1 MRRLAALCPEE
12 IITGDIIGIELADA
26 EPPAAPVAGAVAHQ
40 GFVRPVVMRFNG
52 VRLEPFAQAEVG
64 ITREFGGTGL
74 GLALTALPAM
84 AESQYGSGTGTITA
98 QAKVNLSVTVPKLI
112 LLRVGSTNTT
122 VDTVTWTS
130 TLSIP
135 GVPTTPLASVNNTN
149 VDWNG
154 AAPTV
159 ATASAAATLTMMVL
173 PLMIVATREALKAV
187 PSSLREGSYALGA
200 TRWQTVYR
208 QVLPAARPGIATGS
222 ILGVS
227 RALGES
233 APLILLGAL
242 AYVSYNPTGFDSD
255 FTVLPLMIFKWA
267 TEVQDEYRGL
277 AAAAIVVLLLLLFA
291 LNAVAIIIRD
301 RSRIKW

>member
-1 MRRLAALCPEE
+1 MTTPQLVVSLSDSTSPSRRYKDTLFLTVLWVSLLLALLTLATLVINTLISGASSLSWNFVTFFPSPFPEDSGIQSALFGSLWV
-12 IITGDIIGIELADA
+12 TLTS
-26 EPPAAPVAGAVAHQ
+26 
-40 GFVRPVVMRFNG
+40 GFVSLSVALGTAIYLEEFTNPNSRLQRFITVNIQTLAG
-52 VRLEPFAQAEVG
+52 VPSIVYG
-64 ITREFGGTGL
+64 IL
-74 GLALTALPAM
+74 GLAFVVRGPL
-84 AESQYGSGTGTITA
+84 GWGF
-98 QAKVNLSVTVPKLI
+98 TV
-112 LLRVGSTNTT
+112 G
-122 VDTVTWTS
+122 
-130 TLSIP
+130 
-135 GVPTTPLASVNNTN
+135 
-149 VDWNG
+149 
-154 AAPTV
+154 
-159 ATASAAATLTMMVL
+159 SAAATLTMMVL

-187 PSSLREGSYALGA
+187 PPSLREGSYALGA

-242 AYVSYNPTGFDSD
+242 AYVSSNPTGFDSD

-291 LNAVAIIIRD
+291 LNALAIIIRD

>member
-1 MRRLAALCPEE
+1 MTTPQLVASLSDSTSSSRRSKDTLFLTVLWASLLLALLTLAALVINTLISGASSLSWNFITFFPSPFPEDSGIQSALFGSLWVTLTSGVISLSLALGTAIYLE
-12 IITGDIIGIELADA
+12 EFTNPDSRLQRFITVNIQTLAGVPSIVYGI
-26 EPPAAPVAGAVAHQ
+26 
-40 GFVRPVVMRFNG
+40 
-52 VRLEPFAQAEVG
+52 
-64 ITREFGGTGL
+64 L
-74 GLALTALPAM
+74 GLAFVVRGPL
-84 AESQYGSGTGTITA
+84 GWGF
-98 QAKVNLSVTVPKLI
+98 TV
-112 LLRVGSTNTT
+112 G
-122 VDTVTWTS
+122 
-130 TLSIP
+130 
-135 GVPTTPLASVNNTN
+135 
-149 VDWNG
+149 
-154 AAPTV
+154 
-159 ATASAAATLTMMVL
+159 SAAATLTMMVL
-173 PLMIVATREALKAV
+173 PLMIVTTREALKAV

>member
-1 MRRLAALCPEE
+1 MTTPQLVASLSDSTSSSRRNKDTLFLTVLWASLLLALLTLATLVLNTLISGASSLSWNFITFFPSPFPEDSGIQSALFGSLWVTLTSGVISLSLALGTAIYLEE
-12 IITGDIIGIELADA
+12 FTNPDSRLQRFITVNIQTLAGVPSIVYGI
-26 EPPAAPVAGAVAHQ
+26 
-40 GFVRPVVMRFNG
+40 
-52 VRLEPFAQAEVG
+52 
-64 ITREFGGTGL
+64 L
-74 GLALTALPAM
+74 GLAFVVRGPL
-84 AESQYGSGTGTITA
+84 GWGF
-98 QAKVNLSVTVPKLI
+98 TV
-112 LLRVGSTNTT
+112 G
-122 VDTVTWTS
+122 
-130 TLSIP
+130 
-135 GVPTTPLASVNNTN
+135 
-149 VDWNG
+149 
-154 AAPTV
+154 
-159 ATASAAATLTMMVL
+159 SAAATLTMMVL

>member
-1 MRRLAALCPEE
+1 MTTPQLVASLSDSTSSSRRSKDTLFLTVLWASLLLALLTLAALVINTLISGASSLSWNFITFFPSPFPEDSGIQSALFGSLWVTLTSGAISLSLALGTAIYLE
-12 IITGDIIGIELADA
+12 ELTNPDSRLQRFITVNIQTLAGVPSIVYGI
-26 EPPAAPVAGAVAHQ
+26 
-40 GFVRPVVMRFNG
+40 
-52 VRLEPFAQAEVG
+52 
-64 ITREFGGTGL
+64 L
-74 GLALTALPAM
+74 GLAFVVRGPL
-84 AESQYGSGTGTITA
+84 GWGF
-98 QAKVNLSVTVPKLI
+98 TV
-112 LLRVGSTNTT
+112 G
-122 VDTVTWTS
+122 
-130 TLSIP
+130 
-135 GVPTTPLASVNNTN
+135 
-149 VDWNG
+149 
-154 AAPTV
+154 
-159 ATASAAATLTMMVL
+159 SAAATLTMMVL
-173 PLMIVATREALKAV
+173 PLMIVTTREALKAV

>member
-1 MRRLAALCPEE
+1 MTTPQLVASLSDSTSSSRRNKDTLFLTVLWASLLLALLTLAALVINTLISGASSLSWNFITFFPSPFPEDSGIQSALFGSLWVTLTSGVISLSVALGTAIYLE
-12 IITGDIIGIELADA
+12 EFTNPDSRLQRFITVNIQTLAGVPSIVYGI
-26 EPPAAPVAGAVAHQ
+26 
-40 GFVRPVVMRFNG
+40 
-52 VRLEPFAQAEVG
+52 
-64 ITREFGGTGL
+64 L
-74 GLALTALPAM
+74 GLAFVVRGPL
-84 AESQYGSGTGTITA
+84 GWGF
-98 QAKVNLSVTVPKLI
+98 TV
-112 LLRVGSTNTT
+112 G
-122 VDTVTWTS
+122 
-130 TLSIP
+130 
-135 GVPTTPLASVNNTN
+135 
-149 VDWNG
+149 
-154 AAPTV
+154 
-159 ATASAAATLTMMVL
+159 SAAATLTMMVL
-173 PLMIVATREALKAV
+173 PLMIVTTREALKAV

>member
-1 MRRLAALCPEE
+1 MTTPQLVASLSDSTSSSRRNKDTLFLTVLWASLLLALLTLAALVINTLISGASSLSWNFITFFPSPFPEDSGIQSALFGSLWVTLTSGVISLSLALGTAIYLE
-12 IITGDIIGIELADA
+12 EFTNPNSRLQRFITVNIQTLAGVPSIVYGI
-26 EPPAAPVAGAVAHQ
+26 
-40 GFVRPVVMRFNG
+40 
-52 VRLEPFAQAEVG
+52 
-64 ITREFGGTGL
+64 L
-74 GLALTALPAM
+74 GLAFVVRGPL
-84 AESQYGSGTGTITA
+84 GWGF
-98 QAKVNLSVTVPKLI
+98 TV
-112 LLRVGSTNTT
+112 G
-122 VDTVTWTS
+122 
-130 TLSIP
+130 
-135 GVPTTPLASVNNTN
+135 
-149 VDWNG
+149 
-154 AAPTV
+154 
-159 ATASAAATLTMMVL
+159 SAAATLTMMVL
-173 PLMIVATREALKAV
+173 PLMIVTTREALKAV